1 MPIDFLKSAFRRN
14 KDRDAIV
21 WRDGTYHYSW
31 LLERV
36 SYWESW
42 IDLNRIPPGTVVG
55 LEGDFSPNGIA
66 LFLALVGRRCVLVPL
81 SNSLGP
87 QANEFKTVAETELSL
102 VLDERDEVNMVSHPR
117 QAAHPLY
124 QELRRSRHPGLVLFS
139 SGSTGSCKAV
149 VHDMVRILMKFRVS
163 RPSFRAITFLLYD
176 HIGGVNTLLH
186 ILSNGGCAVT
196 VVDRSPDTV
205 LAAVSRHQVDVLP
218 TSPTF
223 INLLLLT
230 EAYERYDISCLKTVT
245 YGTEPMP
252 IVTLRRF
259 HRLFPGVRLLQTYG
273 LSELGI
279 LRSKSRNSD
288 SLWMKVGG
296 EGFQTKVVDGMLAIK
311 AESAML
317 GYLNAPSPF
326 SDDGWFLTGDL
337 VETDG
342 DYFKILGRASESIN
356 VGGQKVHPVEV
367 ESVIQ
372 EMENVAESAVF
383 AEPNAIVGEVVCARV
398 RLVREEDPKEFVR
411 RLRRFC
417 SDRLERYKVP
427 VKVTIDDAPQHGP
440 RLKKQRRSRPRE
452 DGEAEFNTAPSTRKG
467 TQS

>member
-1 MPIDFLKSAFRRN
+1 MPTDFLKSAFHRN
-14 KDRDAIV
+14 KDKVAIV
-21 WRDGTYHYSW
+21 WGDRAYQYSW

-36 SYWESW
+36 RYWERW
-42 IDLNRIPPGTVVG
+42 IDLNRIPPGAVVG

-66 LFLALVGRRCVLVPL
+66 LFLALLGRRCVLVPL
-81 SNSLGP
+81 SSSLGP
-87 QANEFKTVAETELSL
+87 QVTEFKNVAETELSF
-102 VLDERDEVNMVSHPR
+102 VLDERDDVNTVSHSR
-117 QAAHPLY
+117 EATHPLY
-124 QELRRSRHPGLVLFS
+124 QELRRLRHPGLVLFS

-149 VHDMVRILMKFRVS
+149 VHDMVRVLMKFRVG

-176 HIGGVNTLLH
+176 HIGGVNTMLH

-196 VVDRSPDTV
+196 VGDRSPDTV
-205 LAAVSRHQVDVLP
+205 LAAISRHQVDLLP

-230 EAYERYDISCLKTVT
+230 EAYERHDISCLKTVT

-252 IVTLRRF
+252 MATLRRF

-279 LRSKSRNSD
+279 LRSKSRSSD

-296 EGFQTKVVDGMLAIK
+296 EGFETKVVDGMLAIK

-326 SDDGWFLTGDL
+326 SEDGWFLTGDL
-337 VETDG
+337 VEVDG

-372 EMENVAESAVF
+372 GMKNVAESTVF
-383 AEPNAIVGEVVCARV
+383 AEPNAIVGQVVCTRV
-398 RLVREEDPKEFVR
+398 RLVHEEDPKKFAR
-411 RLRRFC
+411 RLKKHC

-427 VKVTIDDAPQHGP
+427 VKVTLDDTPQHGP
-440 RLKKQRRSRPRE
+440 RLKKRRRGTRGE
-452 DGEAEFNTAPSTRKG
+452 YGEAEGHSAPLRRKP
-467 TQS
+467 T